1 MDHPTFADLEYQ
13 GKKRKTRRELFL
25 ERMDGLIPWQS
36 LEDGIRP
43 FYPKAGNGRRP
54 YPLSVMLRVHCVPLC
69 YNLSDPG
76 MEDLLYEAESVRRFV
91 GLKLSGALPDET
103 TILNFRHLL
112 EQHNLG
118 PSLLGEIN
126 AHLESQGLKLREGTI
141 LDATII
147 EAPSSTKN
155 RAGERDPEMHQ
166 TKKGN
171 QWHFGMKAHIGVD
184 SATGIV
190 HSMTTT
196 AANAHD
202 ITEAHN
208 LLHGRETVVW
218 GDAGYQG
225 VGKREETQGLEVEW
239 QVAMRPGKRRK
250 LEPESAAALAEKA
263 KASVR
268 AKSLPP
274 TVIGGGA
281 SLPEVEASVRLW
293 ESPLP
298 GVDEEHATAGAFV
311 RAGKPADG
319 GGTTEGVVGPAAG
332 PNQPNGP
339 SKPPN
344 APSGGNI
351 QGAER
356 QPARPERQYSPPY
369 RSGQTQFR
377 PKRALFR
384 VSLN

>member
-1 MDHPTFADLEYQ
+1 M
-13 GKKRKTRRELFL
+13 
-25 ERMDGLIPWQS
+25 
-36 LEDGIRP
+36 
-43 FYPKAGNGRRP
+43 
-54 YPLSVMLRVHCVPLC
+54 
-69 YNLSDPG
+69 
-76 MEDLLYEAESVRRFV
+76 
-91 GLKLSGALPDET
+91 GLKLSEALPDET

-141 LDATII
+141 VDATII

-202 ITEAHN
+202 IAEAHN

-218 GDAGYQG
+218 SGAGYQG

-250 LEPESAAALAEKA
+250 LDPDSAAALAEKA

-274 TVIGGGA
+274 AAIGGGA
-281 SLPEVEASVRLW
+281 SLPEVEASVRLR

-298 GVDEEHATAGAFV
+298 GVDEEYATAGAFV

-332 PNQPNGP
+332 LNSPMDRASP
-339 SKPPN
+339 SMPR
-344 APSGGNI
+344 
-351 QGAER
+351 QGATSKGPNVNQQGR
-356 QPARPERQYSPPY
+356 KGSIRPLS

-384 VSLN
+384 VSLDTVSQAPFVNPPSRSV